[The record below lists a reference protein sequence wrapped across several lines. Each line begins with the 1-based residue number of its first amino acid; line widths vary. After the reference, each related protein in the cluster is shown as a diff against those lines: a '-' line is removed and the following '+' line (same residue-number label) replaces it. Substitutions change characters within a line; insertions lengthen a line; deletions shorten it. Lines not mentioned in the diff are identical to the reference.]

1 MVLQDLLRT
10 VYDLLAEGQLEK
22 ALKLVDNYVFEK
34 HADSNELITD
44 VIQLRRQLSDI
55 KHAKISHSLAYDDI
69 RTQESQ
75 LTDSITVFLSL
86 LRDFETN
93 QAVKAEVSGHG
104 LLMHNIPRRMAIGL
118 PTRCTIRIGSI
129 VEEVMRGMEQEEFA
143 TVTDIKVAKLMEV
156 QLLSEQ
162 PGAFEITT
170 VNRPEQEVDFET
182 HSEWRYD
189 VTPLLQGQ
197 FKLELKVSTVKFIDG
212 KDRYAEKVYD
222 VTVLVETRLEHLIHS
237 KAPAAADWE
246 GVAVLESGE
255 KKKKAPI
262 LDKLEDIKKEATTKL
277 PPYFDL
283 DKMLEQ
289 PKYPQ
294 KGGSGG
300 TKSIDEPGG
309 EPTRQERKKSLEELT
324 ETVPQLVDVGPTT
337 KSGVSRILTAVVS
350 LIALAGVVWAAIW
363 YFNRPNNPQVLTDAS
378 FLYDREL
385 RSITTVLVN
394 GQPMRDWS
402 FGEDSSAII
411 VHYLVVGETYEIALV
426 GENGRCSDKVNI
438 NQQQPLPY
446 SLRCRIEAEGES
458 PPAQFGLVIA
468 APYPFETLLLDGQP
482 VEEARGRQEVKL
494 PVLAGL
500 HRVEAV
506 FSDEMTNCEATE
518 IEVRND
524 AVVKLN
530 CVRREPPPPVPT
542 FFRVQLQV
550 PTKVFRASGGKIRPA
565 MDGALLDVQPAIE
578 QANVFFNLPE
588 VPLGPHRFGLEGVS
602 DAYVCDEINPNVQ
615 GDMRLAFDCRPAVY
629 EVTITLSPEMAKD
642 AGKAIEIIVDGKP
655 VRAVKQGRTTYV
667 LPEITHGSH
676 QFELK
681 NITCWICPNKIQT
694 AVITASQPQLKFDCT
709 CLK

>member
-1 MVLQDLLRT
+1 MELQDLLRT

-34 HADSNELITD
+34 HADSNELVSD
-44 VIQLRRQLSDI
+44 VIQLRRQLSTI
-55 KHAKISHSLAYDDI
+55 NHAKISHSLAYDDI

-129 VEEVMRGMEQEEFA
+129 VEEIMRGMEHEEFA

-162 PGAFEITT
+162 PGAFQITT

-189 VTPLLQGQ
+189 VTPLLEGQ
-197 FKLELKVSTVKFIDG
+197 YKLELKVSTVKFIDG

-222 VTVLVETRLEHLIHS
+222 ITVLVETRLEHLIHA
-237 KAPAAADWE
+237 KAPAAADWQ
-246 GVAVLESGE
+246 GVAVVEPDE
-255 KKKKAPI
+255 RKKTTPVIGMEDKPKASTTAIPPW
-262 LDKLEDIKKEATTKL
+262 LDMDKAIEL
-277 PPYFDL
+277 PPTNKGL
-283 DKMLEQ
+283 
-289 PKYPQ
+289 PTSPP

-300 TKSIDEPGG
+300 PEPS
-309 EPTRQERKKSLEELT
+309 KKLEEITKVL
-324 ETVPQLVDVGPTT
+324 PQLVDVGPST
-337 KSGVSRILTAVVS
+337 KSGSNRILTAVVS
-350 LIALAGVVWAAIW
+350 LIALGGIVGAAIW
-363 YFNRPNNPQVLTDAS
+363 YFNRPNNNQLLTDAT
-378 FLYDREL
+378 FQFDREL
-385 RSITTVLVN
+385 RSINVLIN

-402 FGEDSSAII
+402 FGDDSSAII
-411 VHYLVVGETYEIALV
+411 VHSLVVGETYEIALV

-438 NQQQPLPY
+438 NQQQPAPY
-446 SLRCRIEAEGES
+446 SLRCRIEAEGEA
-458 PPAQFGLVIA
+458 PPARFGLVIA
-468 APYPFETLLLDGQP
+468 APYPFETLLLDGQR

-506 FSDEMTNCEATE
+506 FSDEMTSCEATE
-518 IEVRND
+518 IEVRAD
-524 AVVKLN
+524 AVLKLN

-550 PTKVFRASGGKIRPA
+550 PTKVFRASGGRIRSA
-565 MDGALLDVQPAIE
+565 MDGALLDVQPIIE

-588 VPLGPHRFGLEGVS
+588 VPLGPHRFGLNGVS
-602 DAYVCDEINPNVQ
+602 DAYVCNEINPNVQ
-615 GDMRLAFDCRPAVY
+615 GNMKLAFDCRPAVY
-629 EVTITLSPEMAKD
+629 EVTITFPPEMAKD
-642 AGKAIEIIVDGKP
+642 AGQAIEIIVDGKS
-655 VRAVKQGRTTYV
+655 VRAVRQGRTTYI

-681 NITCWICPNKIQT
+681 NITCWICPKKIQT
-694 AVITASQPQLKFDCT
+694 AVITASQRQLKFDCT